1 MSNSIKRKF
10 VSGVVWSSASRFSTL
25 AIQFLVT
32 LFLARKLTPD
42 DFGTVGLL
50 NVFLAISQILLDSGF
65 GDALIQKESRKQV
78 DYSTVFYI
86 NITIGIACYFALY
99 VGSPLLDDFY
109 RIENLHEYARILFLI
124 IPINALGLI
133 QKVQLRQNLA
143 FAKISV
149 IEITSALLSG
159 IVGIYMAYYGF
170 GIYAIIVQMLTVNV
184 FRTVLTMVTNKWM
197 PSFVFSISSVKSMF
211 NFGLNLTLT
220 SLLTVI
226 FNNIYTIII
235 GRCYDPKNVGYY
247 NQADQY
253 ERLSANTITD
263 IVMGVSFPTLVHFKD
278 DLNKLREAY
287 SRIIEMVVFIV
298 APLMMYLFV
307 VSDDLFIFLLTE
319 KWAPA
324 SPYFKILCIYGTTF
338 PLHQINGNILKVLGE
353 GKKYFHL
360 ELLRRTL
367 IVISIFLTINISIKA
382 LLYGQILSM
391 LIIIV
396 VSMTMV
402 GRLISYTVL
411 FQIKDVLPYY
421 ICGALSAIIS
431 YWIVTVFCGNH
442 LFNLLVSSF
451 TMVCTYILFTYLGHL
466 NAVKTLK
473 SIFKIR

>member
-1 MSNSIKRKF
+1 MSNSIKGKF

-32 LFLARKLTPD
+32 LLLARKLTPD
-42 DFGTVGLL
+42 DFGTIGLL

-65 GDALIQKESRKQV
+65 GDAIIQKESRKQV
-78 DYSTVFYI
+78 DYSTVFYL
-86 NITIGIACYFALY
+86 NTIIGLTCYIVLY
-99 VGSPLLDDFY
+99 ICSPLLDDFY

-159 IVGIYMAYYGF
+159 IVGVYMAYSDF
-170 GIYAIIVQMLTVNV
+170 GIYAIIFQMLSVNV
-184 FRTVLTMVTNKWM
+184 FRTVLTMFANKWK
-197 PSFVFSISSVKSMF
+197 PSLLFSISSIKTMF

-253 ERLSANTITD
+253 ERLSANTITE
-263 IVMGVSFPTLVHFKD
+263 IVMGVSFPTLVNFKD
-278 DLNKLREAY
+278 DLNRLRVAY

-298 APLMMYLFV
+298 APLMMFLYV
-307 VSDDLFIFLLTE
+307 VSDDLFIFLLTD

-324 SPYFKILCIYGTTF
+324 SPYFKILCIYGVTF

-353 GKKYFHL
+353 GKKYFYL
-360 ELLRRTL
+360 ELLRRAL
-367 IVISIFLTINISIKA
+367 IVVSILFTINISIEA

-396 VSMTMV
+396 VSMTMA
-402 GRLISYTVL
+402 GNLICYPVYR
-411 FQIKDVLPYY
+411 QITDVIPYY

-431 YWIVTVFCGNH
+431 YWIMTIFSGSH
-442 LFNLLVSSF
+442 LFNLLVSCF
-451 TMVCTYILFTYLGHL
+451 TMISTYLIFAFLGRL
-466 NAVKTLK
+466 KAIKTIM
-473 SIFKIR
+473 SIIKKK